1 VSYVVPA
8 GVGVQASTAI
18 AAAVTAAAAAAA
30 AAPRALYL
38 SWLARRL
45 TARTSSGHKRCSSA
59 HPFGAQRLSTHQAG
73 AGSAARNAAAV
84 RVTHVQPDCIM
95 SCACYPPHM

>member
-1 VSYVVPA
+1 MSYIVPA

-18 AAAVTAAAAAAA
+18 AAAITAAAA
-30 AAPRALYL
+30 AAPRALHL

-59 HPFGAQRLSTHQAG
+59 HPFGAQRLSAHLAG
-73 AGSAARNAAAV
+73 QGSAASV
-84 RVTHVQPDCIM
+84 SYTHSTLPYKSDV
-95 SCACYPPHM
+95 